1 MSEKIDKTLK
11 KMSPKTSA
19 DTAAEA
25 SPTTSKAKTEA
36 EPEDNFL
43 GDPNCPI
50 CHGTGYYRQ
59 DLPVGHPD
67 FGKLQV
73 CTCRKKQLEQFAYEK
88 LFSLSQL
95 DELSHLTFENF
106 NPRGKKGKKDYS
118 ISISDSI
125 EDAYETAKKYA
136 QSLQGW
142 LLIQGK
148 FGSGK
153 THLAAAIANYIVE
166 MRIPVLFA
174 TAPDLLDLLRFTYND
189 PETSFEER
197 FRDFRSVKLLILDD
211 FGTENATG
219 WAREKLFQIL
229 NYRYIN
235 KLPLVITTNLDLD
248 EIDARIRSRLQ
259 DEKIVEHVRILAPDH
274 RLKEGETSTPAL
286 SMLDSLKDKTF
297 RNFDNR
303 EGEIGQ
309 KARVTTTIE
318 YEGSYGNKEKKT
330 IIKETTISS
339 DDVKTLQRAFNAAAS
354 FAEKPEGWLVFL
366 GQSGCGKTHLAAA
379 IGNYRVLSG
388 AQAILVDVTD
398 LLDFLRAT
406 FSDSMVTY
414 QQRMHEVRTSPLL
427 MLDGLGALQLSSWS
441 EEKLYQILNYRYYNK
456 LPTVITSPLSLEE
469 IEKDYSALFVRM
481 ADKRLCSIY
490 AIQMPMYRAMG

>member
-1 MSEKIDKTLK
+1 M
-11 KMSPKTSA
+11 
-19 DTAAEA
+19 
-25 SPTTSKAKTEA
+25 
-36 EPEDNFL
+36 

-106 NPRGKKGKKDYS
+106 NPRGRADYS
-118 ISISDSI
+118 DFIADSV
-125 EDAYETAKKYA
+125 ERAYQAAQRYA
-136 QSLQGW
+136 QTMKGW

-148 FGSGK
+148 YGCGK
-153 THLAAAIANYIVE
+153 THLAAAIANFGVE
-166 MRIPVLFA
+166 MRIPTLFA

-189 PETSFEER
+189 PDTSFEER

-286 SMLDSLKDKTF
+286 SALEWLSDKTF
-297 RNFDNR
+297 GNFDLRKN
-303 EGEIGQ
+303 EIGQ
-309 KARVTTTIE
+309 EARVKTTME
-318 YEGSYGNKEKKT
+318 RQGRGGKKEK
-330 IIKETTISS
+330 ETVVTVTTVTEE
-339 DDVKTLQRAFNAAAS
+339 DVKTLEKAFQAAVS
-354 FAEKPEGWLVFL
+354 FAEEPDGWLVLL

-379 IGNYRVLSG
+379 MGNYRLASG
-388 AQAILVDVTD
+388 APAILVDVTD
-398 LLDFLRAT
+398 VLDYLRAT
-406 FSDSMVTY
+406 FGDSMVTY
-414 QQRMHEVRTSPLL
+414 QQRMDEVRTTPVLI
-427 MLDGLGALQLSSWS
+427 LDGLGAMQLSSWS

>member
-1 MSEKIDKTLK
+1 M
-11 KMSPKTSA
+11 
-19 DTAAEA
+19 
-25 SPTTSKAKTEA
+25 
-36 EPEDNFL
+36 

-50 CHGTGYYRQ
+50 CRGTGYYRE
-59 DLPVGHPD
+59 DFPVGHPQ

-106 NPRGKKGKKDYS
+106 NPRGRADYS
-118 ISISDSI
+118 DFIADSV
-125 EDAYETAKKYA
+125 ERAYQAAQRYA
-136 QSLQGW
+136 QTMQGW

-148 FGSGK
+148 YGCGK
-153 THLAAAIANYIVE
+153 THLAAAIANYGVE
-166 MRIPVLFA
+166 MRIPTLFA

-189 PETSFEER
+189 PDTSFEER

-259 DEKIVEHVRILAPDH
+259 DEKVVEHVRILAPDH

-286 SMLDSLKDKTF
+286 SALEWLSDKTF
-297 RNFDNR
+297 GNFDLRKN
-303 EGEIGQ
+303 EVGQ
-309 KARVTTTIE
+309 EARVKTTME
-318 YEGSYGNKEKKT
+318 RKGPGGSKEK
-330 IIKETTISS
+330 ETMVTVTTVTSK
-339 DDVKTLQRAFNAAAS
+339 DVKTLERAFQAAVS
-354 FAEKPEGWLVFL
+354 FAEQPEGWLVLL

-379 IGNYRVLSG
+379 IGNYRLASG
-388 AQAILVDVTD
+388 APAILVDVTD
-398 LLDFLRAT
+398 VLDYLRAT
-406 FSDSMVTY
+406 FGDSMVTY
-414 QQRMHEVRTSPLL
+414 QQRMDEVRTTPVLI
-427 MLDGLGALQLSSWS
+427 LDGLGAMQLSSWGA
-441 EEKLYQILNYRYYNK
+441 EKLYQILNYRYYNK